1 MQVAKVTALYKKGD
15 QNHLGNYRPVS
26 ILPVFS
32 KASEKLLH
40 TRISSFIEKHNL
52 LMPAQ
57 YGFRKN
63 KSTELALLEQKEYIL
78 TKLEEKALVLGVFV
92 DFSKAFD
99 LVNHKIL
106 LNKLHCYGIR
116 GQALSLMDSYL
127 SSRRQ
132 VVCINNSFSSVQPVL
147 CGVP

>member
-1 MQVAKVTALYKKGD
+1 M
-15 QNHLGNYRPVS
+15 
-26 ILPVFS
+26 FS
-32 KASEKLLH
+32 KAFEKLLH

-52 LMPAQ
+52 LTPAQ

-63 KSTELALLEQKEYIL
+63 KSAELALLEQKEYIL
-78 TKLEEKALVLGVFV
+78 TKFEEKALVLGVFV

-116 GQALSLMDSYL
+116 GQAL
-127 SSRRQ
+127 
-132 VVCINNSFSSVQPVL
+132 
-147 CGVP
+147 